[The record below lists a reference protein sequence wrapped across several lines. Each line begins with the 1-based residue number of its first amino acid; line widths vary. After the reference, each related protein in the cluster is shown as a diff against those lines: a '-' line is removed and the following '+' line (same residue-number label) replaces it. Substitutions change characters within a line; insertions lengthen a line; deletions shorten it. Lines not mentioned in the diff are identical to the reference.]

1 MITEFFYNF
10 YPSRILLDFGVVKI
24 YWYGLF
30 IFIGLVTSF
39 ITYYFLSKKQNIE
52 KNHIFDSFFW
62 MILFGFIGARLCYV
76 LYYFS
81 YYLKKPLEIF
91 AFWDGG
97 MAIFGGFIFGILAL
111 FVYCKIK
118 KQNIF
123 KFLNIVSISILI
135 GQIIGRIGNYFNQ
148 ELFGLPTNFFLKI
161 PISLENRPIGFENYN
176 FFMPIFFYEIFFNL
190 IILLILFLYYRKSI
204 KNNLDQ
210 GMMMKNINVKTF
222 RANMEK
228 LTFIEKGGIFF
239 IYINFY
245 CLLRFILEFFRLGE
259 NKFYGISYNQI
270 IIIFILFVF
279 NGVWFFKIRRKPKIY
294 PRMGT
299 KN

>member
-1 MITEFFYNF
+1 MFDFFYNF
-10 YPSRILLDFGVVKI
+10 YPSRILFDFGVVKI

-30 IFIGLVTSF
+30 IFIALVISF
-39 ITYYFLSKKQNIE
+39 FAYYLLSKKQNIE
-52 KNHIFDSFFW
+52 KKHIFDSFFW
-62 MILFGFIGARLCYV
+62 VVLFGFIGARVFYV
-76 LYYFS
+76 LYYLS
-81 YYLKKPLEIF
+81 YYLKNPLEIF
-91 AFWDGG
+91 FVWDGG
-97 MAIFGGFIFGILAL
+97 LAILGGFIFGFVAL

-123 KFLNIVSISILI
+123 KALNTISIALII

-148 ELFGLPTNFFLKI
+148 ELFGLPTDFFLKI
-161 PISLENRPIGFENYN
+161 PIDLNNRPIGYENFT
-176 FFMPIFFYEIFFNL
+176 FFMPLFLYEIFFNL
-190 IILLILFLYYRKSI
+190 LILLVLYLYYRRSLKSDL
-204 KNNLDQ
+204 NQ

-245 CLLRFILEFFRLGE
+245 CLLRFVLEFFRLGE

-270 IIIFILFVF
+270 IITLLLLAFDSF
-279 NGVWFFKIRRKPKIY
+279 WFFVIRRKVKKDKI
-294 PRMGT
+294 